1 MPPESLQDEACRLGR
16 GPGGG
21 GEGPCGSSG
30 RAESEAKFFDETQQ
44 ILQFSMLIVQNT
56 GCNSAVRSR
65 VNDFMLI
72 VQACV

>member
-1 MPPESLQDEACRLGR
+1 MRSLWKQWQAS
-16 GPGGG
+16 
-21 GEGPCGSSG
+21 EGCEKGK
-30 RAESEAKFFDETQQ
+30 EAKVFDETQQ